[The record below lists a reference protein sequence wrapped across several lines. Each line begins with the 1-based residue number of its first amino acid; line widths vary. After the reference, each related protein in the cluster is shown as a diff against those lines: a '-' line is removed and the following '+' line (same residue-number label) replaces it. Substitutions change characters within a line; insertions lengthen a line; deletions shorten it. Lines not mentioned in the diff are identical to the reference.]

1 MDFLDISLN
10 VSDKSHRPYKK
21 PNDTP
26 LYVNTMSNHP
36 KSILLNNI
44 PDMVSKRLSNLS
56 SDKTSFLDTKQVYE
70 SALKHSGHPRQVL
83 PKAPPPLQA
92 HQQKHGEIK
101 LLLYAQHWPAA
112 NRHTN
117 QKVLKQ
123 HQGDPDDLNSATC
136 NCRNKL
142 LRLPIVHLPGK
153 QMI

>member
-1 MDFLDISLN
+1 MHRRGTGPIALHEATNCSPHSYLIINNAYLGLYRDDGLALITNCNGQKLDRIRKKLHQTFKEKGLNKITVELCHENVDFLDISLN

-70 SALKHSGHPRQVL
+70 
-83 PKAPPPLQA
+83 
-92 HQQKHGEIK
+92 
-101 LLLYAQHWPAA
+101 
-112 NRHTN
+112 
-117 QKVLKQ
+117 
-123 HQGDPDDLNSATC
+123 
-136 NCRNKL
+136 CRVSSKT
-142 LRLPIVHLPGK
+142 
-153 QMI
+153 